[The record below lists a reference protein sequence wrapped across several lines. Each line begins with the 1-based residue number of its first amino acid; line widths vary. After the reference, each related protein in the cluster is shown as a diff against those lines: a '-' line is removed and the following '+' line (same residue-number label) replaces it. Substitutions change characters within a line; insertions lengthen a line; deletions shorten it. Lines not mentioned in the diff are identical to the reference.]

1 MLARVPPSLRHLVV
15 PASLVA
21 VLLLIAV
28 IRAPMTFTPSGL
40 AGAVGVA
47 APLILAAMALTPI
60 AMAGRG
66 GVDLSVGPAIGFV
79 NVTIVMWLPV
89 LGISS
94 PLGVFVYAIGMGI
107 LWQLLLAALIIW
119 LRIAPIIAALAGY
132 MILQGV
138 NLVILPRPGGIAPD
152 WLASWGFAS
161 DLFGPVLWILIG
173 ACVLWGLFTRLVIFD
188 HMRLMGADERTAY
201 TVGIDIVTARLAAHV
216 MAGVFIG
223 LAAVC
228 LTGLI
233 GSGDPTQG
241 NTLTLQAVT
250 ALVLGGTSLAGG
262 RGGIAGS
269 ILGAVAMWLVFVV
282 LSSFNFGAISGFMT
296 QMVFGLILTAS
307 LLLSLFTGR
316 VRARMA

>member
-1 MLARVPPSLRHLVV
+1 MFAAV
-15 PASLVA
+15 PASMRHLIVPVALVLMLLVVA
-21 VLLLIAV
+21 VM
-28 IRAPMTFTPSGL
+28 RAPQTFTAVGL
-40 AGAVGVA
+40 AGAVLVA

-66 GVDLSVGPAIGFV
+66 GVDLSVGPAIGFI
-79 NVTIVMWLPV
+79 NVTIVMWLPA
-89 LGISS
+89 LGLSS
-94 PLGVFVYAIGMGI
+94 PWAVFGYAIAMGI
-107 LWQLLLAALIIW
+107 LWQGFLAALIIW

-152 WLASWGFAS
+152 WLSAWSFGTQ
-161 DLFGPVLWILIG
+161 LFGPVLWILLG
-173 ACVLWGLFTRLVIFD
+173 ACLLWGLFTRLVLFD
-188 HMRLMGADERTAY
+188 HLRLMGADERTAY
-201 TVGIDIVTARLAAHV
+201 TVGIDITTARLAAHV
-216 MAGVFIG
+216 MAGLFIG
-223 LAAVC
+223 LGAVC
-228 LTGLI
+228 MTGMI

-262 RGGIAGS
+262 RGGITGS
-269 ILGAVAMWLVFVV
+269 ILGAMAMWLVFVV

-296 QMVFGLILTAS
+296 QMVFGLILTLS

-316 VRARMA
+316 ARARTA

>member
-1 MLARVPPSLRHLVV
+1 MWRPVPPSLRHLVV
-15 PASLVA
+15 PAILVA
-21 VLLLIAV
+21 VLLVVAV
-28 IRAPMTFTPSGL
+28 IRAPMTFTPVGL
-40 AGAVGVA
+40 AGAVLVA

-79 NVTIVMWLPV
+79 NVTIVMWLPA

-94 PLGVFVYAIGMGI
+94 PLGVFAYAIAMGI
-107 LWQLLLAALIIW
+107 AWQMVLAALIIW
-119 LRIAPIIAALAGY
+119 VRIAPIIAALAGY

-138 NLVILPRPGGIAPD
+138 NLVILPRPGGLAPD
-152 WLASWGFAS
+152 WLASWSFGT
-161 DLFGPVLWILIG
+161 DLFGPVLWILVA
-173 ACVLWGLFTRLVIFD
+173 ACAAWWLFSRTVLFD
-188 HMRLMGADERTAY
+188 HLRLMGADERTAY

-228 LTGLI
+228 MTGLI

-262 RGGIAGS
+262 RGGITGS

-296 QMVFGLILTAS
+296 QMSFGVILTAS
-307 LLLSLFTGR
+307 LLLSLFAGRAR
-316 VRARMA
+316 VRGT